1 MPATQNE
8 VACLSRPL
16 SVTALAAIAT
26 GIAIEPLLGTVAI
39 GWSSCERL
47 RTVVDGFGWK
57 SNLERTHL
65 HPHDSW
71 EKQEPFAMHW
81 GKWIRGRIAYNVN
94 IKQFLD
100 WNGPM
105 AFARIQFCKWKNGGS
120 FHGLSKSSG
129 CSSSNSCNLASPG
142 NTQTELT
149 LSKFLAHQCIE
160 DMIWIGAFKIPSA
173 PMHWRHDMAI
183 RQDFLI
189 AIFQVYNYIQLVHPN
204 FRSMLS
210 RNGRINHRF
219 C

>member
-16 SVTALAAIAT
+16 PVTALAAIAT

-71 EKQEPFAMHW
+71 EKQEPFAM
-81 GKWIRGRIAYNVN
+81 
-94 IKQFLD
+94 
-100 WNGPM
+100 

-160 DMIWIGAFKIPSA
+160 DMIWIDAFKIPST